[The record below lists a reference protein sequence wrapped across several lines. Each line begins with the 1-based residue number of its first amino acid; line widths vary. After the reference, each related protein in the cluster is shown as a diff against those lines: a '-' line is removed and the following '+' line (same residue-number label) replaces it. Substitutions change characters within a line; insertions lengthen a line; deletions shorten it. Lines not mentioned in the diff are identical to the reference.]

1 MLNRNMLN
9 RNMLNRN
16 MLNRN
21 KKAQTGGLVTGLIFG
36 ITSLVIGVIIAYVI
50 ISTLTSANLL
60 SGSRTAVSVIGEPG
74 HLNGSGYTLA
84 EYSTTHAILDSFAIS
99 LIINDSGGLITID
112 SANYSLSGGVLSNI
126 TGDGYWD
133 FVNISYGYSLYSDEE
148 LSTESLRVN
157 LTEGIDNVASK
168 VPTILLVAA
177 IVLIL
182 GVLALL
188 VGMWQRMRMGGGG
201 TSI

>member
-1 MLNRNMLN
+1 MLNIK
-9 RNMLNRN
+9 
-16 MLNRN
+16 N
-21 KKAQTGGLVTGLIFG
+21 KKAQTRGLITGLVFG

-60 SGSRTAVSVIGEPG
+60 AGSRTPVSVLNESGKLNDTG
-74 HLNGSGYTLA
+74 HTLTD
-84 EYSTTHAILDSFAIS
+84 YSTTNAVLTSFAIS
-99 LIINDSGGLITID
+99 YILNVTDGVAID
-112 SANYSLSGGVLSNI
+112 AANYSLSGGVLTNTTI
-126 TGDGYWD
+126 QNWD
-133 FVNISYGYSLYSDEE
+133 DVNISYSYSIYSDEE
-148 LSTESLRVN
+148 VSSDALKAN
-157 LTEGIDNVASK
+157 LTTGIDNVSSK